1 MDRRVFFAL
10 LAYTALLGFLYAL
23 YLVLRPFLPALGW
36 AAVIAIAT
44 YPVYD
49 GLRRRLPLGETWVS
63 ALTTLMVFLVLVVPG
78 VFIGLTLA
86 QEIGHAQEYIGR
98 WSAEERKLAIDEV
111 LHHPW
116 VAPLVARANEL
127 VTLYD
132 INIKEAAVQS
142 GQRLLRLLFDS
153 LTGAAKQVALFVLQL
168 LLVLIALFFLY
179 RDGAKL
185 TQGFWSAL
193 PIGEERKRV
202 IHDTVENVVSAVV
215 IGILV
220 TASLQGLLAGLAYW
234 LVGLGSPVLLG
245 TLTAIA
251 ALVPVVGTMLVWVP
265 AVAYLLLA
273 GQVVDGLILAGW
285 CALVV
290 GSADNF
296 LRPLLI
302 SGRTGLPFSL
312 MTLGA
317 LGGLAAFGFFGLVVG
332 PLVLAV
338 FVIVFEMVRKDVIAF
353 DAGLRAPEAEPPGRR
368 PPPARAASPNDGKE
382 GP

>member
-1 MDRRVFFAL
+1 MDRKVFLAL
-10 LAYTALLGFLYAL
+10 LAYTAAVGFVYAL
-23 YLVLRPFLPALGW
+23 YRILQPFLPALGW

-44 YPVYD
+44 HPLYD
-49 GLRRRLPLGETWVS
+49 ALRRHLRLSETWVS
-63 ALTTLMVFLVLVVPG
+63 AIMTLLVFLVLVVPG
-78 VFIGLTLA
+78 VLIGLTLA
-86 QEIGHAQEYIGR
+86 QEIVHAQEYINR
-98 WSAEERKLAIDEV
+98 WSEAERQAAIDQV
-111 LHHPW
+111 LQNPW
-116 VAPLVARANEL
+116 VAPLVAKVNEL
-127 VTLYD
+127 VTTYHID
-132 INIKEAAVQS
+132 VKEVAVQ
-142 GQRLLRLLFDS
+142 GGRRLLTVLFGS
-153 LTGAAKQVALFVLQL
+153 ITGAAKQVALFVFQL
-168 LLVLIALFFLY
+168 ALVLIALFFLY
-179 RDGAKL
+179 RDGRKL

-193 PIGEERKRV
+193 PIPEERKRV

-220 TASLQGLLAGLAYW
+220 TASVQGLLAGLAYG

-251 ALVPVVGTMLVWVP
+251 ALVPVIGTMLVWVP
-265 AVAYLLLA
+265 AAAYLLLT
-273 GQVVDGLILAGW
+273 GQVLEGLILAGW

-338 FVIVFEMVRKDVIAF
+338 FILVFEMYRKDVIAF
-353 DAGLRAPEAEPPGRR
+353 DAGLRAPEPGPLSR
-368 PPPARAASPNDGKE
+368 PPSAPTGSTGDGKK
-382 GP
+382 G